1 MNKTLCD
8 SGFYSYISEKSENI
22 VSNTKSSLRL
32 EEIIKQVEGQS
43 FPPVE
48 KWNPDFCGDIDM
60 RIAVDGR
67 WYYMGTPIG
76 REKMV
81 RLFASVLR
89 KDEDGKTYLVTPV
102 EKLGVIVDDAPFVA
116 TELNVVEENSARYF
130 HFKTNVGDEVI
141 AGTDHPI
148 RVVEDEESGE
158 PRPYIRIRGRLDALI
173 SRSVFYEL
181 AEYATIVERDGEAV
195 FVLETHDGSYVLG
208 SDKDA

>member
-1 MNKTLCD
+1 MT
-8 SGFYSYISEKSENI
+8 
-22 VSNTKSSLRL
+22 NTKSNLRL
-32 EEIIKQVEGQS
+32 EEIVKQIGKQS

-48 KWNPDFCGDIDM
+48 RWNPDFCGDIDM
-60 RIAVDGR
+60 RIAVDGT

-102 EKLGVIVDDAPFVA
+102 EKIGITVDDAPFVA
-116 TELNVVEENSARYF
+116 TELNVVEEDDGRYL

-141 AGTDHPI
+141 AGPEHPLW
-148 RVVEDEESGE
+148 VVENNLNGE

-173 SRSVFYEL
+173 SRSVFYQLASMAEL
-181 AEYATIVERDGEAV
+181 HDNTDAGKSFVVETANGLYHLGNAEEFEGQ
-195 FVLETHDGSYVLG
+195 
-208 SDKDA
+208 